1 MVIIPQCE
9 RKTWSQM
16 WGGDE
21 GNRTHEGGGGKQNE
35 KTEHSCEP
43 STFGEQFPRAGHRTG
58 DEAHSPCSSKLPPCE
73 VYTWTIHNFNTS
85 VSGLLGGRQELMCAK
100 CLKQCLAGD
109 SMCSIDV
116 IYYYYL
122 AFCIALCC
130 SIVYKALWHFLY
142 KASGLYTFSKYL
154 SRLMSTKFHWVLSV
168 SQVLARLGSEMPKM
182 NQGVCPW
189 SDWRGRLHFHTC
201 LLLRDREELGQEEGQ
216 WRGQGFT
223 GGAATSTWG
232 WGWGRLHRC
241 LALEE
246 TFWKEQDTLSL
257 CT

>member
-1 MVIIPQCE
+1 MRGTGLTKV
-9 RKTWSQM
+9 
-16 WGGDE
+16 GE
-21 GNRTHEGGGGKQNE
+21 GSRMRRLNMSVSPPHLVSNSHVSG
-35 KTEHSCEP
+35 TEQEMKHTVP
-43 STFGEQFPRAGHRTG
+43 A
-58 DEAHSPCSSKLPPCE
+58 SSKLPPCE

-154 SRLMSTKFHWVLSV
+154 SRLMSTKFH
-168 SQVLARLGSEMPKM
+168 
-182 NQGVCPW
+182 
-189 SDWRGRLHFHTC
+189 
-201 LLLRDREELGQEEGQ
+201 
-216 WRGQGFT
+216 
-223 GGAATSTWG
+223 
-232 WGWGRLHRC
+232 
-241 LALEE
+241 
-246 TFWKEQDTLSL
+246 
-257 CT
+257 